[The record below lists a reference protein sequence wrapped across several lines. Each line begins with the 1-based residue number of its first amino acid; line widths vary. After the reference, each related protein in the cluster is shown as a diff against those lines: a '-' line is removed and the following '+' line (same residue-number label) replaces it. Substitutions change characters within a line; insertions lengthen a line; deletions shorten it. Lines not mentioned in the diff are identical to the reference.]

1 MLKGQAFSS
10 NQLESFT
17 NVLSSIEFKPSLL
30 GKEPAFSFIP
40 TLITFLCSQD
50 TSLDAI
56 SDITT
61 DCLLGI
67 LDQYISSVLPLAS
80 HNLLK
85 IWKTLVTICSSTA
98 ERHPS
103 SGVEFDRTLKQ
114 IGQISETL
122 QTLSSM
128 PSSPAFYLKSLT
140 TSMLKSVPKSYLSCM
155 LTSISDL
162 CSQAVTDK
170 EVVSKL
176 VFLLE
181 SLQTVQMEGSDLPV
195 LLELIYKMGKSMGE
209 EGTAEM
215 GEMVGLAVGLAV
227 GLVGKRFSNL

>member
-1 MLKGQAFSS
+1 
-10 NQLESFT
+10 
-17 NVLSSIEFKPSLL
+17 
-30 GKEPAFSFIP
+30 
-40 TLITFLCSQD
+40 
-50 TSLDAI
+50 
-56 SDITT
+56 
-61 DCLLGI
+61 
-67 LDQYISSVLPLAS
+67 
-80 HNLLK
+80 
-85 IWKTLVTICSSTA
+85 
-98 ERHPS
+98 
-103 SGVEFDRTLKQ
+103 
-114 IGQISETL
+114 
-122 QTLSSM
+122 M